1 MEESPSKIDIV
12 IADDH
17 AIFREGLRKLL
28 EAEPWSRIV
37 GEAADGKEA
46 VRLVRQHNPHILLL
60 DPALSKVTGI
70 EALRQLSKLGLRTRT
85 IILTDAIES
94 EQTVEALQL
103 GAQGIILKHS
113 ALKLLL
119 KGIRCVHDGE
129 FWLGHERVLDLIHAL
144 RRMAPFRSNAV
155 ETGNNRDF
163 GLTAREMQVV
173 KLISSGYTNK
183 DLAKQLGI
191 TENTAKH
198 HVTNIFDKL
207 GVSNRMELVLFAL
220 EHRLIAED

>member
-1 MEESPSKIDIV
+1 MEESPAKIEIV

-28 EAEPWSRIV
+28 EAELWSRIV
-37 GEAADGKEA
+37 GEAADGKET
-46 VRLVRQHNPHILLL
+46 VRLVRQLNPHILLL
-60 DPALSKVTGI
+60 DLALPKMTGI
-70 EALRQLSKLGLRTRT
+70 EALSELSKLGLQTRT
-85 IILTDAIES
+85 IILTDTIEG
-94 EQTVEALQL
+94 EQTVEALRL

-119 KGIRCVHDGE
+119 KSIRCVHGGE
-129 FWLGHERVLDLIHAL
+129 FWLGHERVLDLIQAL
-144 RRMAPFRSNAV
+144 RRMAPYRSPS
-155 ETGNNRDF
+155 GDNRDF
-163 GLTAREMQVV
+163 GLTAREMQVI

-207 GVSNRMELVLFAL
+207 GVSNRMELVLFTL